1 MLLKKIAKYGSW
13 LIAVSVVAV
22 LCLQFLVRPAHAE
35 TSMTV
40 FYQGL
45 TNPRG
50 LKFGP
55 DGYLYV
61 AEGGPADTNTLTTV
75 GLCDQVP
82 GPIGPYSGGNTS
94 RISKI
99 SPDGSQRITVI
110 DQLPSSKTQAPMNF
124 VSGVSDVA
132 FIGNTLYGIEAG
144 AGCSH
149 GLAGTDNTVFRVNSD
164 GSMTTIADLSAFQKA
179 NPTSSWRP
187 DDYEPDGTWYSM
199 LSIGSTLYAIE
210 PNHGELDRILLN
222 GRIQRVANI
231 TAIAAGL
238 QNNESPDTVHGH
250 IVPTSFAFHDGS
262 FWVGNLN
269 TFPVEPGSSMI
280 LRINNGGMLKSTTKG
295 LTTVLGITFDTQGR
309 LYALESV
316 PDDHF
321 PVPGAF
327 VPGSGRVVR
336 VNNDGTLTT
345 ITSGL
350 NFPTGMTFGP
360 DGALYV
366 SNVGFGVNLP
376 GSGEIMRIAIND

>member
-1 MLLKKIAKYGSW
+1 MLLKKFVKYGSW

-22 LCLQFLVRPAHAE
+22 LCLQFLVQPAHAQAQQQAAV
-35 TSMTV
+35 TV
-40 FYQGL
+40 FASGL
-45 TNPRG
+45 SNPRG

-61 AEGGPADTNTLTTV
+61 AEGGPKDTNTLTTD
-75 GLCDQVP
+75 GLCEQVP
-82 GPIGPYSGGNTS
+82 GPIGPYLGGNSS

-99 SPDGSQRITVI
+99 SPDGSQRTTVI

-164 GSMTTIADLSAFQKA
+164 GSATTIADLSAFQKA

-210 PNHGELDRILLN
+210 PNHGELDRIHLN
-222 GRIQRVANI
+222 GQIQRVANI
-231 TAIAAGL
+231 TALEADNPATE
-238 QNNESPDTVHGH
+238 NGH
-250 IVPTSFAFHDGS
+250 IVPTTFAFHNGK
-262 FWVGNLN
+262 FWVGNLS
-269 TFPVEPGSSMI
+269 TFPVNPGSAVI
-280 LRINNGGMLKSTTKG
+280 LQINNGGRLQSTTTG
-295 LTTVLGITFDTQGR
+295 LTAVVGIAFDAQGR
-309 LYALESV
+309 MYALETDTV
-316 PDDHF
+316 AGFPGPD
-321 PVPGAF
+321 AA
-327 VPGSGRVVR
+327 GSGTVVR
-336 VNNDGTLTT
+336 VNEDGSLTT
-345 ITSGL
+345 IATGL
-350 NFPTGMTFGP
+350 VFPTAMTYGP

-366 SNVGFGVNLP
+366 SNFGFGVPDGL
-376 GSGEIMRIAIND
+376 GQIVRIALND